1 MQNIQE
7 NFFKFFSG
15 YLRKK
20 FFSTISWPIHH
31 PLSIQHP
38 LPPSIHH
45 PSIQVGDTPGT
56 PEIGVLGLHTW
67 KVTLNFCDFFKS
79 FLLTFLYFS
88 FFLYGFFSYLF
99 PLSSFFS
106 FCFNF
111 LYHFY
116 FIFSFF
122 CFFPLFCFLFF
133 LYFVF
138 LYYFFLFFVF
148 SRQYKMAWIG
158 TTGTHFFKR
167 S

>member
-1 MQNIQE
+1 MI
-7 NFFKFFSG
+7 
-15 YLRKK
+15 
-20 FFSTISWPIHH
+20 
-31 PLSIQHP
+31 
-38 LPPSIHH
+38 
-45 PSIQVGDTPGT
+45 
-56 PEIGVLGLHTW
+56 
-67 KVTLNFCDFFKS
+67 FFKS

-138 LYYFFLFFVF
+138 LYSFFLFFVF

-158 TTGTHFFKR
+158 TTGHTFFLNARNFLLMLLQPNGVYFWRLCFCEVSGPKIWCLDQKIILTLQGLQ
-167 S
+167 SKLG